1 MTKGEFK
8 QLYQDYPSVIFHL
21 GLSLSDNSHDNEELV
36 FDETEIRQMID
47 AIQMQ
52 ELMSLKETDFIFS
65 DEEEQYVF
73 DDTEADEDLYILNE
87 EGY

>member
-8 QLYQDYPSVIFHL
+8 QIYQDYPSVIFHV

-36 FDETEIRQMID
+36 FDENEIRQMID
-47 AIQMQ
+47 AIQLQ
-52 ELMSLKETDFIFS
+52 ELMSLGETDFVFS

-73 DDTEADEDLYILNE
+73 NDPEADEDFYILSE